1 MPVLE
6 EIMSVYTFHHSRGK
20 TPIKSAVT
28 VLLILSSF
36 AGAISCGC
44 PDRYTPENMPEKS
57 NILGIEIIMPAGK
70 LMVNTSVTV
79 MAVILSGSG
88 EKSRLYYPDVRWS
101 SSDPNILDIDR
112 DGIVTVKRPG
122 TCGITAA
129 FGEYSA
135 SEDLTAESGSDFSM
149 IFISEVF
156 YDAAGSDT
164 GREFIEIYN
173 GGDYECDISGL
184 RLIDGAPGST
194 AFIFPPD
201 CVMPSRGFMTVA
213 QSAEG
218 FSQLFGTAPDYSGF
232 SFALNN
238 SGETVLLVR
247 PDGSVND
254 RVFIEGGCVEKPV
267 DDSWGSATLPSA
279 GEGQS
284 VYRMSFN
291 GAGRFDTWTAG
302 VPSPNRAK

>member
-1 MPVLE
+1 MTVLE
-6 EIMSVYTFHHSRGK
+6 ETMSGYTFHHSREK
-20 TPIKSAVT
+20 TSIKSAVI
-28 VLLILSSF
+28 VLLILLPLS
-36 AGAISCGC
+36 GAISCGF
-44 PDRYTPENMPEKS
+44 PDKYSPENAPEKS
-57 NILGIEIIMPAGK
+57 DILGIEIIMPAGK
-70 LMVNTSVTV
+70 LMVNTSVTA

-101 SSDPNILDIDR
+101 SSDLNTLDIDR

-135 SEDLTAESGSDFSM
+135 SEDLTAESGSDYSM

-173 GGDYECDISGL
+173 SGYYECDISGF

-201 CVMPSRGFMTVA
+201 CVIPSHGFMTVT

-218 FSQLFGTAPDYSGF
+218 FSQLFGTAPDYSGL

-247 PDGSVND
+247 PDGSIND
-254 RVFIEGGCVEKPV
+254 LVYIEGGCPDKPAE
-267 DDSWGSATLPSA
+267 DSWGSATLPSA

-284 VYRMSFN
+284 VHRISFN
-291 GAGRFDTWTAG
+291 GTGRFDSWSSGT
-302 VPSPNRAK
+302 PSPNKMQ